1 MQKQE
6 KFLLEGHR
14 SKKDVLFWVQNI
26 KVLFGIGHSTT
37 YTSNL
42 VYMVQGFQIFRL
54 GLDNPPQVK
63 IWADLG
69 TWDLTWS
76 GCTPPP
82 WPEMKI
88 WADFCT
94 WHLIGLDAP
103 PPTSTENE
111 NLIRSWQLGFD
122 LVWSTPSPTRK

>member
-1 MQKQE
+1 M
-6 KFLLEGHR
+6 

-54 GLDNPPQVK
+54 GLDNPPPQVK

-76 GCTPPP
+76 GCIPPP
-82 WPEMKI
+82 LARNENLGRSL
-88 WADFCT
+88 
-94 WHLIGLDAP
+94 HLAFDWSGCP
-103 PPTSTENE
+103 PPNE
-111 NLIRSWQLGFD
+111 NLIRSWQSGFD
-122 LVWSTPSPTRK
+122 LVWSTPSPS